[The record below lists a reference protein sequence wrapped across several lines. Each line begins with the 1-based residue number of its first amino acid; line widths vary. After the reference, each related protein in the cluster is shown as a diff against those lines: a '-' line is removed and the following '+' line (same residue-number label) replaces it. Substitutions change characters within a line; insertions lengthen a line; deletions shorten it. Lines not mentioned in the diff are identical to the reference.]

1 MGSMMRGP
9 CLAFL
14 VLVVGY
20 TQMKSFLVD
29 TDTKDETK
37 NKEHGNDYS
46 DYEDS
51 ICDGHDYQQAANI
64 KVAYGNTTTYCKA
77 LKQANELAKKNG
89 GKVQMPPPIPKKG
102 GNIYPVLYFVG
113 GGGGGGGSDAEHAK
127 EMMKNCKKMMP
138 FFLQGVCPN

>member
-20 TQMKSFLVD
+20 TQMKGFLVD

-37 NKEHGNDYS
+37 NKEDGNDYS
-46 DYEDS
+46 
-51 ICDGHDYQQAANI
+51 GHDYQQAANI
-64 KVAYGNTTTYCKA
+64 KVAYGNITTYCKA
-77 LKQANELAKKNG
+77 LKQANELAEKNG

-102 GNIYPVLYFVG
+102 GNIYPVLYFV